1 MFYRV
6 LFSLVVYLGCT
17 QTLNLV
23 WSFSDIANALM
34 AIPTEIKT
42 ILMIALC
49 IWAVTALSKGAI
61 KMLKYIALAVV
72 IYACCTYFG
81 IL

>member
-1 MFYRV
+1 MYYAIFNFIEQ
-6 LFSLVVYLGCT
+6 LFV
-17 QTLNLV
+17 QNQ
-23 WSFSDIANALM
+23 DALM

-42 ILMIALC
+42 ILMIALG

>member
-1 MFYRV
+1 MYYAIFNFIEQ
-6 LFSLVVYLGCT
+6 LFV
-17 QTLNLV
+17 QNQ
-23 WSFSDIANALM
+23 DAIM

-42 ILMIALC
+42 ILMIALG

-61 KMLKYIALAVV
+61 KMLKYIELSVV
-72 IYACCTYFG
+72 IYAGCTYFG

>member
-1 MFYRV
+1 MYYAIFNFIEQ
-6 LFSLVVYLGCT
+6 LFV
-17 QTLNLV
+17 QNQ
-23 WSFSDIANALM
+23 DAIM

-42 ILMIALC
+42 ILMIALG

-61 KMLKYIALAVV
+61 KMLKYISLAVV
-72 IYACCTYFG
+72 IYAGCTYFG